1 MTPFHDYSYYL
12 QVIERNIKQLDNKCL
27 HRNFSGSD
35 QNATDIMR
43 ALSGLLRWIEDV
55 QQEPQVKN

>member
-12 QVIERNIKQLDNKCL
+12 QVVERNLKQVEHKCL
-27 HRNFSGSD
+27 HKKYDID

-43 ALSGLLRWIEDV
+43 ALSGLLQWVQDV
-55 QQEPQVKN
+55 KDGN